1 MSPWKWFLIS
11 TAAVIVAVLLL
22 TNPGRETHLKAIR
35 DSGGYEDEYSIE
47 YHYYFVFSTAS
58 TRYWGG
64 RPKETL
70 SYGFLGAAVSTKH
83 YPKAVP

>member
-22 TNPGRETHLKAIR
+22 TNPSRDAHLKAIR
-35 DSGGYEDEYSIE
+35 DSGGYMVQYTIE

-58 TRYWGG
+58 EGHWSYDD
-64 RPKETL
+64 ETL
-70 SYGFLGAAVSTKH
+70 SYGFLGAVISTKH
-83 YPKAVP
+83 YPRIVR